1 MAKRHPIP
9 CDLRPDQII
18 AYVDSREQTPL
29 DLSPLAV
36 EVIGLKTGDYS
47 VKGLENIVCIE
58 RKSLSD
64 ALGCLGT
71 SRERFQ
77 AELQRMLAYPCRCL
91 VIESTW
97 QEMEV
102 GEWRSEITP
111 ASAIGSL
118 LAWQMMGIPVLMAG
132 SHERAGRYVA
142 RMLLLAARRRWR
154 ENRGLLAVLDDDPPA
169 TSPADKEVSF

>member
-9 CDLRPDQII
+9 ADLAPENILCLQ
-18 AYVDSREQTPL
+18 DSREQCPL
-29 DLSPLAV
+29 DLSPLRV
-36 EVIGLKTGDYS
+36 EVRGLKTGDYS
-47 VKGLENIVCIE
+47 VAGLENIVCIE

-97 QEMEV
+97 QEIEA
-102 GEWRSEITP
+102 GDWRSEITP

-118 LAWQMMGIPVLMAG
+118 LAWIGMGISVLMAG
-132 SHERAGRYVA
+132 THERAGRYVA

-154 ENRGLLAVLDDDPPA
+154 ESRSLLAVLDSDD
-169 TSPADKEVSF
+169 TK